1 MKNSKKIAMAGLIGL
16 YSLNAIGQ
24 PINND
29 QFQDVKA
36 EYTQNI
42 EQQLEQTLEQPSNES
57 PKMFTHAN
65 TGDEFNLKEIVKN
78 KQSGVYINPFDDSQ
92 VITFSFVSDEGDVL
106 DNKVK
111 LSRELRKLSTNE
123 STYNV
128 YKELFGT
135 SNYLS
140 LHSHFFDIIDTSIE
154 EKEKVGSFHTDIA
167 EFDSNHNLN
176 FINISIKQIEEIQE
190 IGLKKG
196 LSQESMDL
204 ILELAAFHEIGHSM
218 ENIAEQR
225 KDFYQKIS
233 NGDIGFKNKEFLVFN
248 LGDESFS
255 DSFAFLQL
263 AKVAKES
270 GISLDTFKEVT
281 DFFLAEVRDDS
292 HSPKRHEFQEHLTK
306 QTGFVTRNF
315 IEQHWN
321 NIDQL
326 SNQDIIQL
334 SVAITNLTNQN
345 KKINPYVSNYEGQ
358 SYLSSKGGLSNRELD
373 KLSDEVLPKIN
384 AMISTTLSNKGEV
397 AMEFNY
403 EPNAYKQTQS
413 MKL

>member
-1 MKNSKKIAMAGLIGL
+1 
-16 YSLNAIGQ
+16 
-24 PINND
+24 
-29 QFQDVKA
+29 
-36 EYTQNI
+36 
-42 EQQLEQTLEQPSNES
+42 
-57 PKMFTHAN
+57 
-65 TGDEFNLKEIVKN
+65 
-78 KQSGVYINPFDDSQ
+78 
-92 VITFSFVSDEGDVL
+92 
-106 DNKVK
+106 
-111 LSRELRKLSTNE
+111 
-123 STYNV
+123 
-128 YKELFGT
+128 
-135 SNYLS
+135 
-140 LHSHFFDIIDTSIE
+140 
-154 EKEKVGSFHTDIA
+154 
-167 EFDSNHNLN
+167 
-176 FINISIKQIEEIQE
+176 
-190 IGLKKG
+190 
-196 LSQESMDL
+196 MDL

-281 DFFLAEVRDDS
+281 DFFLDEVRDDS

-358 SYLSSKGGLSNRELD
+358 SYLSSKGGFSNRELN